1 MLSQGLAGLCTLFLL
16 SPHNVAPVATYS
28 FYHHTRL
35 IAVSLALLLCH
46 CIAVSLSAHVVIYCI
61 IMYRFVAIS
70 QYMYDTLHQR
80 LRTTALPCSS
90 HLCKLC
96 PLNMAYSNSS
106 SPLSIDCATGMAEVT
121 LTSDESRA
129 LVAMLGQTREL
140 TPTLSSLLVRL
151 QGVLSPPT
159 SMPIIPEAGM
169 SYSVQVSR
177 NRWDNLF
184 LDESIYEVTSRG
196 SLVQD
201 SAGGVNVN
209 AVPKP
214 AKGTKSSG
222 SSRPKELASKSTH
235 LLPVLRIR

>member
-1 MLSQGLAGLCTLFLL
+1 M
-16 SPHNVAPVATYS
+16 V
-28 FYHHTRL
+28 
-35 IAVSLALLLCH
+35 
-46 CIAVSLSAHVVIYCI
+46 
-61 IMYRFVAIS
+61 
-70 QYMYDTLHQR
+70 
-80 LRTTALPCSS
+80 
-90 HLCKLC
+90 
-96 PLNMAYSNSS
+96 YSNSS
-106 SPLSIDCATGMAEVT
+106 SPLGIDRATGMAEVT

-196 SLVQD
+196 SHVQD
-201 SAGGVNVN
+201 PPPGSDTSAGGINVN
-209 AVPKP
+209 AVPEP

-222 SSRPKELASKSTH
+222 SSRPRKLASKSTC
-235 LLPVLRIR
+235 LLPVLQIR

>member
-1 MLSQGLAGLCTLFLL
+1 
-16 SPHNVAPVATYS
+16 
-28 FYHHTRL
+28 
-35 IAVSLALLLCH
+35 
-46 CIAVSLSAHVVIYCI
+46 
-61 IMYRFVAIS
+61 
-70 QYMYDTLHQR
+70 MYDSHFVR
-80 LRTTALPCSS
+80 DWELPPSHASS
-90 HLCKLC
+90 HLRKLC
-96 PLNMAYSNSS
+96 PLNMVYSNSS
-106 SPLSIDCATGMAEVT
+106 SPLGIDRATGMAEVT

-196 SLVQD
+196 SLHQEKPPVMPKSKLMLCSTWREEKTCQVHAFSAYQHQD
-201 SAGGVNVN
+201 
-209 AVPKP
+209 
-214 AKGTKSSG
+214 
-222 SSRPKELASKSTH
+222 KSTP
-235 LLPVLRIR
+235 LKKC